1 MRSGGAKAGLRNN
14 IRSNSKYQSAASEYS
29 EMYMTRFYGR
39 YVNAM
44 ACLGSSI
51 DEENETSSLA
61 DREVKLQEPTG
72 ASDTGSSV

>member
-1 MRSGGAKAGLRNN
+1 
-14 IRSNSKYQSAASEYS
+14 
-29 EMYMTRFYGR
+29 MYMTRFYGR